1 MVSSGEGKLTLASLQ
16 GVMKLVDAAGKA
28 GAKKFVLQTS
38 ILTNG
43 KAKGEG
49 LNPVFLLLNGITGA
63 LDKKLEV
70 KLLGLAHLRPVIEIE
85 MAPMLGLTT
94 QPCSAV

>member
-1 MVSSGEGKLTLASLQ
+1 MRAPLQ
-16 GVMKLVDAAGKA
+16 GVMKLVDAAAKA

-70 KLLGLAHLRPVIEIE
+70 KPLGPV
-85 MAPMLGLTT
+85 
-94 QPCSAV
+94 AVRLHRC

>member
-1 MVSSGEGKLTLASLQ
+1 
-16 GVMKLVDAAGKA
+16 MKLVDAAATA
-28 GAKKFVLQTS
+28 GAKRFVLQTS

-43 KAKGEG
+43 KAREEG

-70 KLLGLAHLRPVIEIE
+70 KPLGLYL
-85 MAPMLGLTT
+85 
-94 QPCSAV
+94 